1 LLFNSYV
8 FLLAFLPLTLIGFH
22 VAARMRHR
30 QAAAWLALASLAFY
44 GWWNPPFLLLLL
56 GSIAFNFGIG
66 HLIAT
71 GTKTARVRSWLLGL
85 GILGNIGLLVWFKYL
100 YPLFGVLRA
109 NGVADIPFDDVIL
122 PLGISFFTFTQIGYL
137 IDVKQGVA
145 KDRGLLSYVLFV
157 TFFPHLIAGPILH
170 NREMMPQFADR
181 STYRFS
187 GENFCVGL
195 TIFVIG
201 LLKKCL
207 LADPLSGAV
216 QAGFGAPENLAFFS
230 AWHTVICYS
239 FQLYFDFS
247 GYSDMAIGLA
257 RMFNVKFPLNF
268 NSPYKATGIIDYW
281 QRFHM
286 TLTRYLTLYLFNPM
300 ALWITRRRA
309 AGGKDVSRKASTSL
323 GGSPP
328 WC

>member
-8 FLLAFLPLTLIGFH
+8 FLFAFLPATLIGFH
-22 VAARMRHR
+22 VAARMGHR
-30 QAAAWLALASLAFY
+30 LAAAWLALASLAFY
-44 GWWNPPFLLLLL
+44 AWWNPPFVLLLL

-71 GTKTARVRSWLLGL
+71 GGKSGRVQTWLLAL
-85 GILGNIGLLVWFKYL
+85 GVAGNIGLLVWFKYL
-100 YPLFGVLRA
+100 YALLGVLRA
-109 NGVADIPFDDVIL
+109 HGVADIPFDNVVL

-137 IDVKQGVA
+137 VDVKQGVA

-207 LADPLSGAV
+207 LTDPLSTTV
-216 QAGFGAPENLAFFS
+216 QAGFGSPENLAFFS
-230 AWHTVICYS
+230 AWYAVICYS

-247 GYSDMAIGLA
+247 GYSDMAIGVSAQPPRSDSA
-257 RMFNVKFPLNF
+257 RMAESMN
-268 NSPYKATGIIDYW
+268 G
-281 QRFHM
+281 
-286 TLTRYLTLYLFNPM
+286 
-300 ALWITRRRA
+300 
-309 AGGKDVSRKASTSL
+309 
-323 GGSPP
+323 
-328 WC
+328 